1 MYTLPH
7 WKRRPIR
14 HPSSISAFK
23 YFPHIDKFGFCVVS
37 NKTLKWS
44 QTLYR
49 NTCINCLPVI
59 FLPLTFVHL
68 LYVVYVLLP
77 HAGWVLFHVL
87 YSSESLISPRDE
99 ARGNSGRSQVELRLC
114 ESMPMYLCFQLLC
127 VWVQKLLSPRPSST
141 AQESSCNRVL
151 LPRPSDLTVL

>member
-23 YFPHIDKFGFCVVS
+23 YFPHTDQFGFCVVS

-44 QTLYR
+44 QSLYH

-59 FLPLTFVHL
+59 FLPPTFMHSL
-68 LYVVYVLLP
+68 SVVYVLLP
-77 HAGWVLFHVL
+77 HAIWVVFHIL

-99 ARGNSGRSQVELRLC
+99 LGGNSPRSQVEVEMC
-114 ESMPMYLCFQLLC
+114 ESMPLYLYFRLLC
-127 VWVQKLLSPRPSST
+127 VWVQKLL
-141 AQESSCNRVL
+141 
-151 LPRPSDLTVL
+151 